1 MVEELR
7 GVIRELLA
15 EELAKVRAE
24 IGGKPAAPG
33 VHEEAVTIASDQDLE
48 TFVKRLMALASD
60 PKARGE
66 IEAGRHRFRLSGNT
80 QAAESAA
87 ARTAPSQAGGA
98 TPHFDRGVVTERDVG
113 KLPPGLTTVRV
124 SKRVRFTPLAKDE
137 LRRRGVTIE
146 RTSS

>member
-24 IGGKPAAPG
+24 MGGKPSNPG
-33 VHEEAVTIASDQDLE
+33 VREEAVTIASDQDLE

-60 PKARGE
+60 PKARAE
-66 IEAGRHRFRLSGNT
+66 IEAGRHRFRLDGGVQT
-80 QAAESAA
+80 ATPA
-87 ARTAPSQAGGA
+87 APSASGGA